1 VSNFVVQG
9 GDPKGDGTGGA
20 EQTIRSEFSPRSF
33 ERGMLGMAS
42 AGKDTESSQ
51 WFVMHSHQPHLDG
64 RYTLFGKVLRG
75 MSVVDKIEQGDV
87 IQSIAIKKK

>member
-1 VSNFVVQG
+1 
-9 GDPKGDGTGGA
+9 
-20 EQTIRSEFSPRSF
+20 
-33 ERGMLGMAS
+33 
-42 AGKDTESSQ
+42 
-51 WFVMHSHQPHLDG
+51 MHSHQPHLDG